1 MFEAKEDEQDGG
13 DDLGG
18 DSIEHRRPAGQLHQH
33 TQANDAH
40 PTVVEPEE
48 WNKEMMEDKD

>member
-1 MFEAKEDEQDGG
+1 MFETQEEEQDGG

-18 DSIEHRRPAGQLHQH
+18 DSLKRCWPTGQLHHH

-40 PTVVEPEE
+40 LTVMEPRGWRKTE
-48 WNKEMMEDKD
+48 N